1 MKITEFNKYFP
12 DEHSCRMDMKEKRE
26 QEGVICKK
34 CSNGE
39 HYWLSSLYQ
48 WKCKGCGFRTT
59 LRSGTVMHDSKLP
72 LRTWYMCMALMSMA
86 KKPMSA
92 HEMRR
97 QLSMKRYEPVWLM
110 MRKIRRAMGQ
120 RDERYRL
127 IDMVEMDEAYFT
139 TATPAGTKLKRGK
152 GSQRKQDVMVMAGSV
167 PLEDI
172 KTGKKSRHCRFFKM
186 KVLKKGDA
194 HSVNGTVQESIDE
207 KTLVFSDKAKS
218 YVDIAQFVEGHVSVL
233 SSKEATNDTL
243 RWVHTAIS
251 NAKRTLLGIYHVIQG
266 ENLQSYLDEF
276 CYKLNRRYFGERLFD
291 RVAIAVAS
299 SRFIQAD

>member
-1 MKITEFNKYFP
+1 
-12 DEHSCRMDMKEKRE
+12 MDMKDKRE
-26 QEGVICKK
+26 QEGVTCKK
-34 CSNGE
+34 CGNGG
-39 HYWLSSLYQ
+39 HYWLRSLYQ

-72 LRTWYMCMALMSMA
+72 LRTWYMCMALMSMT

-139 TATPAGTKLKRGK
+139 TATPSGTKLKRGK
-152 GSQRKQDVMVMAGSV
+152 GSQRKQDVMVMAESV
-167 PLEDI
+167 PLEDL
-172 KTGKKSRHCRFFKM
+172 KTGKKSRYCRFFKM
-186 KVLKKGDA
+186 KVLKKGDP

-251 NAKRTLLGIYHVIQG
+251 NAKRTLLGIYHVIRG
-266 ENLQSYLDEF
+266 ENLQLYLDEF